1 MDKVPIKITVMGELV
16 RAAGAACVVVWS
28 GFLCKV
34 LLLLPLLSVIC
45 GRFVISLRRVK
56 YC

>member
-1 MDKVPIKITVMGELV
+1 MDKVPIKITVMGEL
-16 RAAGAACVVVWS
+16 ACATSAACVVVWS

-34 LLLLPLLSVIC
+34 LLLLPLLSVIFGC
-45 GRFVISLRRVK
+45 FVISLSHVK